1 MAIERVRNYF
11 KKFGLEHRILEF
23 SVSSATVQLAAEAV
37 GCEEAR
43 IAKTLSFKLKD
54 GTPILIVVAGDA
66 KIDNKRYKEY
76 FGYKAKMLA
85 FEEVEA
91 LIGHA
96 VGGVCP
102 FGINEGVKVYLDI
115 SLKRFKTFYPACG
128 SDNSAIGLS
137 AEELEQYA
145 EHVQGWVDLCA
156 GWKIQ
161 ENLITKYVK
170 TGKKLGVLGGLG
182 PAASAEFMR
191 QIAVKAPVH
200 SDQEHAVVY
209 LIDDCE
215 IPDRTSAIFG
225 QGESPLPKLKE
236 DLLKLCDLGADVLAV
251 PCNTA
256 HYFIDMFK
264 DELPVP
270 LVHIIEE
277 TVLAAQRK
285 SPEGAWMLS
294 TTGTRKT
301 GLYQKCAEKH
311 GFKIYLP
318 SEQQAERIMQSIIYV
333 KAAQFDKA
341 GQIVKEV
348 VEELWQER
356 DLPVMTACT
365 EIPLGYDASGLPQ
378 DKAVS
383 SIGALSD
390 AVLKELYQEIK
401 A

>member
-1 MAIERVRNYF
+1 MAIDKVRAYF
-11 KKFGLEHRILEF
+11 KQFGIEKKILEF
-23 SVSSATVQLAAEAV
+23 AVSSATVELAAEAL
-37 GCEEAR
+37 GCEGAR
-43 IAKTLSFKLKD
+43 IAKTLSFKLND
-54 GTPILIVVAGDA
+54 GNAILIVTAGDA
-66 KIDNKRYKEY
+66 KVDNAKFKQF
-76 FGYKAKMLA
+76 FGQKAKMLA
-85 FEEVEA
+85 ADEVEP

-96 VGGVCP
+96 IGGVCP
-102 FGINEGVKVYLDI
+102 FGINADVKVYLDI
-115 SLKRFKTFYPACG
+115 SLKRFKKFFPACG

-137 AEELEQYA
+137 SEELEKYA
-145 EHVQGWVDLCA
+145 ENCQGWYDLCK
-156 GWKIQ
+156 GWQVQ
-161 ENLITKYVK
+161 ETFEKKFVK

-191 QIAVKAPVH
+191 QIAVKAPV
-200 SDQEHAVVY
+200 STDQEHAVVY

-215 IPDRTSAIFG
+215 IPDRTTAIFG

-236 DLLKLCDLGADVLAV
+236 DLLKLCSLGVDVLAV

-256 HYFIDMFK
+256 HFFIDQFI

-270 LVHIIEE
+270 LVHIVDE

-318 SEQQAERIMQSIIYV
+318 NENQAERIMQSIIYV
-333 KAAQFDKA
+333 KASQFDKA
-341 GQIVKEV
+341 GKLVKEV

-378 DKAVS
+378 DRAVS
-383 SIGALSD
+383 SFGALSD
-390 AVLKELYQEIK
+390 AVIKVLYKEV
-401 A
+401 